1 MPNPVFTDIFDGNL
15 ADNNTT
21 SGTALSDII
30 LGDDGNDILIGSIGN
45 DLLFGNSG
53 NDFLDAGNGDDTLN
67 GGSND
72 DTFIGGNGNDSL
84 IGGSGIDVADY
95 STLGVT
101 ITLSG
106 VGTVKKAGG
115 VIGNDQVFQVE
126 RVIADATVANNTID
140 ASTSAPGVSA
150 IANLEAQTISANN
163 VPVLGTL
170 RFNVIN
176 FDNIIGTINND
187 VVKGDG
193 QNNQLEGNAGDDT
206 IDGGDGSDTIN
217 GSSGSDSLN
226 GEAGSDTINAGT
238 GNDLLRGSDGNDSLN
253 GGAGS
258 DTLNGGAGN
267 DTLTGGTDSD
277 VFSFFF
283 ETPFTVSF
291 GVDNITDFSSSTDSI
306 RVAKISFTALD
317 NTTNGAL
324 IGSDFAVVSSDSL
337 AQGSSA
343 EIVYN
348 SSNGNLFYNQNNDAV
363 GFGKGGLF
371 TTIGGSPL
379 LAASNFAVV
388 L

>member
-15 ADNNTT
+15 VDNNTT
-21 SGTALSDII
+21 SGTALSDVI

-45 DLLFGNSG
+45 DLLFGNNG
-53 NDFLDAGNGDDTLN
+53 NDFLDGGNGDDSLN

-72 DTFIGGNGNDSL
+72 DTLIGGNGNDSL

-106 VGTVKKAGG
+106 VGTVKKADG
-115 VIGNDQVFQVE
+115 VLGNDEVFQIE
-126 RVIADATVANNTID
+126 RVIADPTVANNTID
-140 ASTSAPGVSA
+140 ASASRVGVFA
-150 IANLEAQTISANN
+150 IADLQAQTISANN

-170 RFNVIN
+170 RFDVLN
-176 FDNIIGTINND
+176 FDNVIGTNESDSI
-187 VVKGDG
+187 KGDG

-206 IDGGDGSDTIN
+206 IDGGDGNDTIN
-217 GSSGSDSLN
+217 GGSGNDTLN
-226 GEAGSDTINAGT
+226 GEAGSDTLNAGT

-277 VFSFFF
+277 VFSFFA

-291 GVDNITDFSSSTDSI
+291 GVDQITDFSSSTDSI
-306 RVAKISFTALD
+306 RLSKGSFTALD
-317 NTTNGAL
+317 NTISGAL
-324 IGSDFAVVSSDSL
+324 IDSDFAVVTSDSL

-363 GFGKGGLF
+363 GFGTGGLF
-371 TTIGGSPL
+371 VTIAGSPL
-379 LAASNFAVV
+379 LAASNFAV
-388 L
+388 LL

>member
-1 MPNPVFTDIFDGNL
+1 MSNPVFNDIFDGNL

-21 SGTALSDII
+21 SGTALSDVI
-30 LGDDGNDILIGSIGN
+30 LGDNGNDTLIGSIGN

-53 NDFLDAGNGDDTLN
+53 DDFLDAGNGNDTLN
-67 GGSND
+67 GGSGND
-72 DTFIGGNGNDSL
+72 IFIGGSGNDSL

-106 VGTVKKAGG
+106 VGTVQKASG
-115 VIGNDQVFQVE
+115 VIGNDQLFQVE

-140 ASTSAPGVSA
+140 ASASAAGVSA
-150 IANLEAQTISANN
+150 TADLQAQTISANN

-187 VVKGDG
+187 SIRGDD
-193 QNNQLEGNAGDDT
+193 QNNQLEGNAGNDT
-206 IDGGDGSDTIN
+206 IDGGSGNDTIN
-217 GSSGSDSLN
+217 GGSGNDTLN
-226 GEAGSDTINAGT
+226 GEVGNDTLNGGT
-238 GNDLLRGSDGNDSLN
+238 GNDVVRGSDGNDSLS
-253 GGAGS
+253 GEAGS
-258 DTLNGGAGN
+258 DILNGGAGN

-277 VFSFFF
+277 IFSFFS
-283 ETPFTVSF
+283 EIPFTVSF
-291 GVDNITDFSSSTDSI
+291 GVDQITDFSSSADSI
-306 RVAKISFTALD
+306 RVAKLSFTALD
-317 NTTNGAL
+317 NTINGQL
-324 IGSDFAVVSSDSL
+324 IDSNFAVVTTDSL

-363 GFGKGGLF
+363 GFGAGGLF
-371 TTIGGSPL
+371 AIVEGSPL
-379 LAASNFAVV
+379 LAASNFVV
-388 L
+388 LV